1 MLVGGMPQSVLAY
14 LETKSL
20 ENVDKVKRNVLKIYQ
35 DDIYKYSDGLN
46 SKVSAIFE
54 RIIGQLSKDNKKF
67 Y

>member
-1 MLVGGMPQSVLAY
+1 MPQSVLAY